1 MAPSKKS
8 SLNIQPPRKSK
19 NVYDRVIIGPQHF
32 AIFSD
37 WIGKKHASY
46 FSKSNIS
53 YNFNLLYRA
62 SRDGNTSAAF
72 HAKCD
77 N

>member
-19 NVYDRVIIGPQHF
+19 NVYDSVIIGAQIF
-32 AIFSD
+32 AIFSS
-37 WIGKKHASY
+37 WIEKKDAY
-46 FSKSNIS
+46 YNENNIP

-62 SRDGNTSAAF
+62 SRDGNTPAAF